1 MLILS
6 RQLNESIVIDD
17 KITITLVEMMDGRVR
32 IGIDAPS
39 DIAIHRKEVYDK
51 IREETV
57 LAGAGKKD
65 KFKEME
71 KLTKQN
77 TKSKSTKK

>member
-32 IGIDAPS
+32 IGIDAPR
-39 DIAIHRKEVYDK
+39 DISIHRKEVYDK

-57 LAGAGKKD
+57 LALGGKVD
-65 KFKEME
+65 KFKEIE
-71 KLTKQN
+71 KLTKAN
-77 TKSKSTKK
+77 LK